1 MRILGAGGSET
12 VQDSAALV
20 GECAVVIMDAEFE
33 HSDSI
38 METVTVNKS
47 SDEWQVVG
55 YIVK

>member
-1 MRILGAGGSET
+1 
-12 VQDSAALV
+12 
-20 GECAVVIMDAEFE
+20 MDAEFE